1 MVRNDKY
8 DGYLM
13 IKKDMKELFM
23 ENMNPLE
30 TLEEY
35 KRNLVKSIDIDIKI
49 SAGDDDYHIGVRN
62 GLRTC
67 KAFITGETPEYE

>member
-1 MVRNDKY
+1 MVCNDK
-8 DGYLM
+8 DNGYLM
-13 IKKDMKELFM
+13 IKKEMKGLLM
-23 ENMNPLE
+23 ENMNSLE

-35 KRNLVKSIDIDIKI
+35 KRDLVKSIDIDIRI

-62 GLRTC
+62 GLRIC